1 MEEEK
6 IKKDLENMKQKTK
19 DLYKRIS
26 ARDNIIK
33 KYKTK
38 FKDPTIESEFEK
50 IKRNEQFGKY
60 QDDSEI
66 INKLKE
72 EHMKQT
78 ETLNNKI
85 EQYEKEIESLK
96 NKNKEY
102 EKEIESLKNK
112 NKEYENEIESLK
124 NKNKEFEKEIDLSKN
139 KIEQYENDIEP
150 LKNKNKEYEKE
161 IKSSKD
167 KIEQYENDIEA
178 LKNKNKQIEKEISD
192 KQELLEKEI
201 KEKENKDKIILEK
214 DKEIKNIKEE
224 LEKMQKDNSNKSAEN
239 EKKIKSEL
247 EQQKNKIQS
256 YEKDIS
262 KKDQEISNLKQ
273 LLEDSKV
280 KINEKDD
287 TIKSYEAEIKNQKSN
302 IEKLQREK
310 DNLENK
316 IKEMNN
322 NINNN
327 IIEEVQ
333 EVQLN
338 QNQIKEE
345 INNNVKAHYEKEIK
359 NKMEE
364 INKALIIKIKQSL
377 NEYEQRYLKK
387 FNKKEEEINL
397 VYNQNNQKIN
407 ELKGYLLNLK
417 GGQNNNFQNINKCD
431 TVHNGIKCQKCFQ
444 EPIIGYRYKCSV
456 CNDYNLCQICEE
468 KNYISREHP
477 HVFIKIREE
486 LKSNNVTIVNNEI
499 KKKESFNKIEKKK
512 KIIGNNEYS
521 YECINI
527 LQLSLYL
534 YEGTEEGK
542 IGITLKNNGSQTWP
556 EGRTRLCFERESQI
570 NGDEIILRPQKP
582 GEEGKYDVILSGL
595 KTYSPNQYKSYLGF
609 CIDDNEFGEELVLT
623 INIKEKNTN
632 KKEMDENMD
641 KIKEFRSMFDLKGE
655 EYSDEK
661 LFEILKQCNFDYEES
676 FSQLF
681 DNNI

>member
-6 IKKDLENMKQKTK
+6 MKKDLENMKQKTK

-26 ARDNIIK
+26 ARDYIIK

-38 FKDPTIESEFEK
+38 FKDPTIENEFEK
-50 IKRNEQFGKY
+50 IKRNEQIGKY
-60 QDDSEI
+60 QDDNEA

-85 EQYEKEIESLK
+85 ETYEKD
-96 NKNKEY
+96 
-102 EKEIESLKNK
+102 IESLKNK

-124 NKNKEFEKEIDLSKN
+124 NKNKEFEKEIDSLKN
-139 KIEQYENDIEP
+139 KNEQYENEIETLKNKNEQYENEIEP
-150 LKNKNKEYEKE
+150 LKNKNKEYDKE

-167 KIEQYENDIEA
+167 KIKQYENDIEA
-178 LKNKNKQIEKEISD
+178 LKNKNKEFEKEISD

-201 KEKENKDKIILEK
+201 KEKENKDKLILEK
-214 DKEIKNIKEE
+214 ENEIKNISEE
-224 LEKMQKDNSNKSAEN
+224 LKKVQKDNSNKSAEN
-239 EKKIKSEL
+239 EEKIKSEL
-247 EQQKNKIQS
+247 EQQKNKIES

-262 KKDQEISNLKQ
+262 KKDEEISNLKQ
-273 LLEDSKV
+273 LLEDSKN

-287 TIKSYEAEIKNQKSN
+287 TIKSYEAEIKKQKPN

-322 NINNN
+322 NNK
-327 IIEEVQ
+327 IEEVH
-333 EVQLN
+333 EVQLS

-345 INNNVKAHYEKEIK
+345 INKNAKDYCEKYIENKMKEI
-359 NKMEE
+359 NTLL
-364 INKALIIKIKQSL
+364 NNKIKQSL
-377 NEYEQRYLKK
+377 NEYEQKYLKK
-387 FNKKEEEINL
+387 YNKAEEQMNL
-397 VYNQNNQKIN
+397 VYNQNTQKIN
-407 ELKGYLLNLK
+407 ELKGYLSNLN
-417 GGQNNNFQNINKCD
+417 
-431 TVHNGIKCQKCFQ
+431 
-444 EPIIGYRYKCSV
+444 
-456 CNDYNLCQICEE
+456 YNLCQNFEE
-468 KNYISREHP
+468 KNSFSGEHQ
-477 HVFIKIREE
+477 HDFINAKKE
-486 LKSNNVTIVNNEI
+486 LKSNNVPIVNNEI
-499 KKKESFNKIEKKK
+499 NKKESFDKIEKKN

-542 IGITLKNNGSQTWP
+542 IEITLKNNGSKAWP

-570 NGDEIILRPQKP
+570 NGNEIILRPQKP
-582 GEEGKYDVILSGL
+582 GEEGKYDIILNGL
-595 KTYSPNQYKSYLGF
+595 ETYSPNQYKSYLVF
-609 CIDDNEFGEELVLT
+609 CIDDDEYGEDIVLT
-623 INIKEKNTN
+623 INIKEKNAN
-632 KKEMDENMD
+632 KKEMMENMD
-641 KIKEFRSMFDLKGE
+641 KVNEFRSMFDLSAK

-661 LFEILKQCNFDYEES
+661 LFEILKQCNFDYEDS